1 MELLTK
7 KEQIALE
14 RLIRDYECNCEENT
28 LEVKI
33 LKRLLARSGKQ
44 QVITWTANIPGFTSV
59 TDLFVDLVINHHT
72 QKGTL
77 DQLVES
83 L

>member
-28 LEVKI
+28 IEVKI

-44 QVITWTANIPGFTSV
+44 TVITWKTNLPDFASV
-59 TDLFVDLVINHHT
+59 TDRFVDLVISHHT